1 MCPQALD
8 WERLG
13 PERKPYSESRRRRLA
28 VQEAAT
34 ALVATLQVSRWRK
47 QPSTCFCQWGVDAMC
62 AARRVSNAPCA
73 SSRVSLLRH
82 ALRSRA

>member
-1 MCPQALD
+1 MPLPCPQALD

-34 ALVATLQVSRWRK
+34 ALVATLQVL
-47 QPSTCFCQWGVDAMC
+47 
-62 AARRVSNAPCA
+62 RRC
-73 SSRVSLLRH
+73 RGLLT
-82 ALRSRA
+82 

>member
-1 MCPQALD
+1 MQALD

-34 ALVATLQVSRWRK
+34 ALVATLQVSRRQQRALFNLSLPGK
-47 QPSTCFCQWGVDAMC
+47 STSLMQQPTDHG
-62 AARRVSNAPCA
+62 PCA
-73 SSRVSLLRH
+73 
-82 ALRSRA
+82 